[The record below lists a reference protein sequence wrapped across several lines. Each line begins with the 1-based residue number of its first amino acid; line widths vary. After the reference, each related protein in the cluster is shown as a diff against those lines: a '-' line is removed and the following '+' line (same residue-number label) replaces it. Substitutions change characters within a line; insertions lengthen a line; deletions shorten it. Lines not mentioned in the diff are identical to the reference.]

1 MLRIRQAIPVAGR
14 EAAARLALALALSI
28 ALHLLLLGRIGL
40 QPAVEAGKAGVVL
53 HARLAPLA
61 QAEPVVPVIARPLA
75 HTAAGR
81 ETTPSAPAD
90 TEPAA
95 MPEAAAQEREEAA
108 DAPLFLPDPVHYP
121 AAELDLYPRLLDP
134 VRPAWPEPAREVHL
148 AGSVTLLVLVDENGH
163 VTEATVVDADPVGV
177 FDEVAR
183 AAFLHAAFAPAQKD
197 GRRVRSRILVS
208 VGFDP
213 GSP

>member
-14 EAAARLALALALSI
+14 EAAARLALALALSV

-40 QPAVEAGKAGVVL
+40 QPGAEAGKAGVVL
-53 HARLAPLA
+53 HARLAPPA
-61 QAEPVVPVIARPLA
+61 QAGPVVPVIDRPLA
-75 HTAAGR
+75 HPAAAR
-81 ETTPSAPAD
+81 ETTPPAPVD

-95 MPEAAAQEREEAA
+95 MPEAVAQLEEAA
-108 DAPLFLPDPVHYP
+108 DAPLSLPDPVHYP

-134 VRPAWPEPAREVHL
+134 VRPAWSEPAREAHL

-163 VTEATVVDADPVGV
+163 VTEATVVDADPAGV

-213 GSP
+213 DKP